1 MLFVA
6 IQLLGKFLDG
16 YDHEFRPVNVL
27 KDVEVGVVGDDVLG
41 IGSHG
46 TVHELVVVGIDLNQS
61 EVDID
66 LLIDGGVEASDGL
79 DHVVGYLAGG
89 FPSEDFLVLIEYLGV
104 HAQADAASE
113 HLGPYLVIRT
123 AAGQYLQQA
132 VGVKN
137 DAPHRCR
144 GCACA
149 LHPIA
154 RWFPR

>member
-1 MLFVA
+1 MLFVV

-16 YDHEFRPVNVL
+16 YDREFRPVNVL

-46 TVHELVVVGIDLNQS
+46 AVNKLVVVGIGLNQS

-66 LLIDGGVEASDGL
+66 FLKLGSVEAGNRL
-79 DHVVGYLAGG
+79 DHVVSNLRGG
-89 FPSEDFLVLIEYLGV
+89 LLSEDFLVLVEYVGV

-123 AAGQYLQQA
+123 AAGQSLQQA
-132 VGVKN
+132 VGVKD
-137 DAPHRCR
+137 DASHSRR